1 MPTKESANNTKIIE
15 RQIIKKDKII
25 LITTIV
31 AGIPNGAA
39 NIQSMAIKKV
49 LSSLFSPKLKSLFFP
64 SFLPSFSF
72 NNFDRISL
80 AAVLGEPN
88 SLIKSCSPSI
98 PTSSKYSSK

>member
-49 LSSLFSPKLKSLFFP
+49 LSSLFSPKLNSLFFP
-64 SFLPSFSF
+64 SFLP
-72 NNFDRISL
+72 
-80 AAVLGEPN
+80 
-88 SLIKSCSPSI
+88 
-98 PTSSKYSSK
+98 

>member
-1 MPTKESANNTKIIE
+1 MPTKERVNNTKIIE

-31 AGIPNGAA
+31 TGIPNGAA
-39 NIQSMAIKKV
+39 NIQRMAIKKV

-72 NNFDRISL
+72 NNFERISL